1 MVNRPRVLVADTDPG
16 IRRLLRRHFGNA
28 GYTVITADRGRAVL
42 DQLRRSA
49 PDVVIL
55 STEMGD
61 LEGAALVSR
70 VHAATRAPLLVL
82 MPAKGAGLATP
93 RAILDAGADD
103 CLDQPFLLE
112 ELAARTRRL
121 LHRAGIHLGPRV
133 LMTGLGELEINS
145 LERRV
150 SLCGVPLSLTRKE
163 FDLLAVLANANG
175 GSVTHEEILSE
186 VWSGLDDGARQNL
199 RRVVGSLRR
208 KIEPEPER
216 PTLLVSLRGSGYRLN
231 VREAPG
237 EPV

>member
-1 MVNRPRVLVADTDPG
+1 M
-16 IRRLLRRHFGNA
+16 
-28 GYTVITADRGRAVL
+28 
-42 DQLRRSA
+42 
-49 PDVVIL
+49 
-55 STEMGD
+55 
-61 LEGAALVSR
+61 
-70 VHAATRAPLLVL
+70 
-82 MPAKGAGLATP
+82 
-93 RAILDAGADD
+93 
-103 CLDQPFLLE
+103 
-112 ELAARTRRL
+112 
-121 LHRAGIHLGPRV
+121 
-133 LMTGLGELEINS
+133 
-145 LERRV
+145 
-150 SLCGVPLSLTRKE
+150 PLSLTRKE